1 MVCPRVARRHSS
13 TSEPHSNPQ
22 ALNSLARRL
31 IGRGFVLFR
40 QSDRPNEIAFETVA
54 EASISNLN
62 KTGIIL

>member
-1 MVCPRVARRHSS
+1 
-13 TSEPHSNPQ
+13 
-22 ALNSLARRL
+22 LNSLARRL